1 MSQTSHAE
9 TAGLQRLTRKGQATR
24 DRIVEAAAGL
34 MFRQGVAGTTTEQ
47 VQAAAGV
54 SASQLFH
61 YFTDKRALVRAV
73 IAYQTEAVLTAQQPL
88 LARLDSMGALRA
100 WADLFVAIEEQLK
113 YEGGCPLGSLGSEL
127 AETDAAARPGV
138 ERGFARWEE
147 AIRDGLRAMYARGD
161 LRRSADPDA
170 LALALLTALE
180 GGLLMT
186 KIRRDP
192 APLRTVL
199 DVVLAHIE
207 SLTPRRGGASRGRAA
222 APPARG
228 WEAPR
233 RA

>member
-1 MSQTSHAE
+1 MSQTSLAE
-9 TAGLQRLTRKGQATR
+9 TTGPQRLTRKGQATR

-34 MFRQGVAGTTTEQ
+34 MFRQGVPGTTLEQ

-54 SASQLFH
+54 SASQIFH
-61 YFTDKRALVRAV
+61 YFGDKRALVRAV
-73 IAYQTEAVLTAQQPL
+73 IAYQTDNVLTTQQPL
-88 LARLDSMGALRA
+88 LSRLDSMEALRA
-100 WADLFVAIEEQLK
+100 WADQFVSIEEQLK

-127 AETDAAARPGV
+127 AETDAAARHEV

-186 KIRRDP
+186 QIRRDA
-192 APLRTVL
+192 APLRAVL
-199 DVVLAHIE
+199 DVALAHIE
-207 SLTPRRGGASRGRAA
+207 SLMPRRRRT
-222 APPARG
+222 AP
-228 WEAPR
+228 
-233 RA
+233 

>member
-1 MSQTSHAE
+1 
-9 TAGLQRLTRKGQATR
+9 LQRLTRKGQATR
-24 DRIVEAAAGL
+24 DRIVEAAADL

-47 VQAAAGV
+47 VQAAARV
-54 SASQLFH
+54 SASQIFH
-61 YFTDKRALVRAV
+61 YFSDKRALVRAV
-73 IAYQTEAVLTAQQPL
+73 IAYQTEAVLTTQQPL
-88 LARLDSMGALRA
+88 LGRLDSMEALRA
-100 WADLFVAIEEQLK
+100 WADQFVSIEEQLK
-113 YEGGCPLGSLGSEL
+113 YEGGCPIGSLGSEL
-127 AETDAAARPGV
+127 AETDAAARQDV

-186 KIRRDP
+186 QIRRDP

-207 SLTPRRGGASRGRAA
+207 SLM
-222 APPARG
+222 
-228 WEAPR
+228 PR
-233 RA
+233 RARTPR

>member
-1 MSQTSHAE
+1 MSQTSHAV

-34 MFRQGVAGTTTEQ
+34 MFRHGVAGTTTEQ

-54 SASQLFH
+54 SASQIFH
-61 YFTDKRALVRAV
+61 YFADKRALVRAV
-73 IAYQTEAVLTAQQPL
+73 IAYQAEAVLAAQQPL
-88 LARLDSMGALRA
+88 GRLDSMDALRA
-100 WADLFVAIEEQLK
+100 WADLYVSIEEQLK

-127 AETDAAARPGV
+127 AETDAAARQDV

-186 KIRRDP
+186 QIRRDP
-192 APLRTVL
+192 APLRAVL
-199 DVVLAHIE
+199 DAVLAHIE
-207 SLTPRRGGASRGRAA
+207 SLTPRRARTSR
-222 APPARG
+222 
-228 WEAPR
+228 
-233 RA
+233 

>member
-54 SASQLFH
+54 SASQIFH
-61 YFTDKRALVRAV
+61 YFADKRALVRAV
-73 IAYQTEAVLTAQQPL
+73 IAYQTEAVLSAQQPL
-88 LARLDSMGALRA
+88 LGRLDSMEALRA
-100 WADLFVAIEEQLK
+100 WADLFVSIEEQLK
-113 YEGGCPLGSLGSEL
+113 YEGGCPIGSLGSEL
-127 AETDAAARPGV
+127 AETDADARQEV
-138 ERGFARWEE
+138 ERGFAKWEE

-186 KIRRDP
+186 QIRRDP
-192 APLRTVL
+192 APLKTVL

-207 SLTPRRGGASRGRAA
+207 NLTPRRSRTSQ
-222 APPARG
+222 
-228 WEAPR
+228 
-233 RA
+233 

>member
-1 MSQTSHAE
+1 MSQTSHTE
-9 TAGLQRLTRKGQATR
+9 TTGVQRLTRKGQATR

-34 MFRQGVAGTTTEQ
+34 MFSQGVAGTTTEQ
-47 VQAAAGV
+47 VQAAADV
-54 SASQLFH
+54 SASQIFH
-61 YFTDKRALVRAV
+61 YFADKRALVRAV
-73 IAYQTEAVLTAQQPL
+73 IAYQAEAVLTAQQPSP
-88 LARLDSMGALRA
+88 ARLDSMDALRA
-100 WADLFVAIEEQLK
+100 WADQYVSIEEQLK

-127 AETDAAARPGV
+127 AETDAAARQDV

-170 LALALLTALE
+170 LALALLTALQ

-207 SLTPRRGGASRGRAA
+207 SLTPRRGRTSR
-222 APPARG
+222 
-228 WEAPR
+228 
-233 RA
+233 

>member
-9 TAGLQRLTRKGQATR
+9 TTGLQRLTRKGQATR

-47 VQAAAGV
+47 VQAAASV
-54 SASQLFH
+54 SASQIFH
-61 YFTDKRALVRAV
+61 YFSDKRALVRAV

-88 LARLDSMGALRA
+88 LARLDSMEALRD
-100 WADLFVAIEEQLK
+100 WADEYLRIEEQLK

-127 AETDAAARPGV
+127 AEADAAARQDV

-170 LALALLTALE
+170 LALALLTALQ

-192 APLRTVL
+192 APLRAVL

-207 SLTPRRGGASRGRAA
+207 SLTPRRGRASR
-222 APPARG
+222 
-228 WEAPR
+228 
-233 RA
+233 

>member
-9 TAGLQRLTRKGQATR
+9 TTGLQRLTRKGQATR

-47 VQAAAGV
+47 VQSAAGV
-54 SASQLFH
+54 SASQIFH
-61 YFTDKRALVRAV
+61 YFGDKRALVRAV
-73 IAYQTEAVLTAQQPL
+73 IGYQTEAVLAAQQPL
-88 LARLDSMGALRA
+88 LARLDSMEALRV
-100 WADLFVAIEEQLK
+100 WADLFVSIEEQLK
-113 YEGGCPLGSLGSEL
+113 YEGGCPLGSLGGEL
-127 AETDAAARPGV
+127 AETDAAARRDV
-138 ERGFARWEE
+138 ERGFAGWEG
-147 AIRDGLRAMYARGD
+147 AIRDGLRAMYERGD

-192 APLRTVL
+192 APLRAIL

-207 SLTPRRGGASRGRAA
+207 SLTPRRSRTS
-222 APPARG
+222 P
-228 WEAPR
+228 
-233 RA
+233 

>member
-47 VQAAAGV
+47 VQEAASV
-54 SASQLFH
+54 SASQIFH
-61 YFTDKRALVRAV
+61 YFADKRALVRAV
-73 IAYQTEAVLTAQQPL
+73 IAYQTEAVLAAQQPL
-88 LARLDSMGALRA
+88 LVRLDSMEALRA
-100 WADLFVAIEEQLK
+100 WADLFVSIEEQLK
-113 YEGGCPLGSLGSEL
+113 YEGGCPLGSLGGEL
-127 AETDAAARPGV
+127 AETDAAARQDV
-138 ERGFARWEE
+138 ERGFARWEG

-186 KIRRDP
+186 KFRRDP

-207 SLTPRRGGASRGRAA
+207 SLTPRRSRTSQ
-222 APPARG
+222 
-228 WEAPR
+228 
-233 RA
+233 

>member
-9 TAGLQRLTRKGQATR
+9 TTGVQRLTRKGQATR
-24 DRIVEAAAGL
+24 DHIVEAAARL

-54 SASQLFH
+54 SASQIFH
-61 YFTDKRALVRAV
+61 YFADKRALVRAV
-73 IAYQTEAVLTAQQPL
+73 VAYQAEAVLTAQQPL
-88 LARLDSMGALRA
+88 LARLDSMDALRA
-100 WADLFVAIEEQLK
+100 WADQYVRIEEQLK
-113 YEGGCPLGSLGSEL
+113 YEGGCPLGSLGGEL
-127 AETDAAARPGV
+127 AETDAAARQDV

-170 LALALLTALE
+170 LALALLTALQ

-199 DVVLAHIE
+199 GVVLAHIE
-207 SLTPRRGGASRGRAA
+207 SLTPRRGRASR
-222 APPARG
+222 
-228 WEAPR
+228 
-233 RA
+233 

>member
-9 TAGLQRLTRKGQATR
+9 TTGLQRLTRKGQATR

-54 SASQLFH
+54 SASQIFH
-61 YFTDKRALVRAV
+61 YFADKRALVRAV
-73 IAYQTEAVLTAQQPL
+73 IGYQTEAVLAAQQPL
-88 LARLDSMGALRA
+88 LARLDSMDALRA
-100 WADLFVAIEEQLK
+100 WADLFVSVEEQLE
-113 YEGGCPLGSLGSEL
+113 YVGGCPLGSLGGEL
-127 AETDAAARPGV
+127 AETDTAARQDV
-138 ERGFARWEE
+138 ERGFAWWEG

-170 LALALLTALE
+170 LALALLAALE

-199 DVVLAHIE
+199 DVVLARIE
-207 SLTPRRGGASRGRAA
+207 SLTPRRGRTS
-222 APPARG
+222 P
-228 WEAPR
+228 
-233 RA
+233 

>member
-1 MSQTSHAE
+1 
-9 TAGLQRLTRKGQATR
+9 LQRLTRKGQATR

-54 SASQLFH
+54 SASQIFH
-61 YFTDKRALVRAV
+61 YFADKRALVRAV
-73 IAYQTEAVLTAQQPL
+73 IAYQTEAVLSAQQPL
-88 LARLDSMGALRA
+88 LGRLDSMEALRA
-100 WADLFVAIEEQLK
+100 WADLFVSIEEQLK
-113 YEGGCPLGSLGSEL
+113 YEGGCPIGSLGSEL
-127 AETDAAARPGV
+127 AETDADARQEV
-138 ERGFARWEE
+138 ERGFAKWEE

-186 KIRRDP
+186 QIRRDP
-192 APLRTVL
+192 APLKTVL

-207 SLTPRRGGASRGRAA
+207 NLTPRRSRTSQ
-222 APPARG
+222 
-228 WEAPR
+228 
-233 RA
+233 

>member
-9 TAGLQRLTRKGQATR
+9 TTGLQRLTRKGQATR

-47 VQAAAGV
+47 VQEAAGV
-54 SASQLFH
+54 SASQIFH
-61 YFTDKRALVRAV
+61 YFSDKRALVRAV

-88 LARLDSMGALRA
+88 LARLDSMDALLA
-100 WADLFVAIEEQLK
+100 WADQYVSIEEQLK
-113 YEGGCPLGSLGSEL
+113 YEGGCPLGSLGGEL
-127 AETDAAARPGV
+127 AETDAAARHEV

-170 LALALLTALE
+170 LALALLTALQ

-207 SLTPRRGGASRGRAA
+207 SLTPRRGRASR
-222 APPARG
+222 
-228 WEAPR
+228 
-233 RA
+233 

>member
-1 MSQTSHAE
+1 MSQTTHAE
-9 TAGLQRLTRKGQATR
+9 TTGLQRLTRKGQATR

-47 VQAAAGV
+47 VQEAAGV
-54 SASQLFH
+54 SASQIFH
-61 YFTDKRALVRAV
+61 YFSDKRALVRAV

-88 LARLDSMGALRA
+88 LARLDSMEALRA
-100 WADLFVAIEEQLK
+100 WADQYVSIEEQLK
-113 YEGGCPLGSLGSEL
+113 YEGGCPLGSLGGEL
-127 AETDAAARPGV
+127 AETDAAARHEV

-170 LALALLTALE
+170 LALALLTALQ

-186 KIRRDP
+186 KIQRDP

-199 DVVLAHIE
+199 DVVLAQIE
-207 SLTPRRGGASRGRAA
+207 NLTPRRSRTSR
-222 APPARG
+222 
-228 WEAPR
+228 
-233 RA
+233 

>member
-9 TAGLQRLTRKGQATR
+9 TTGLQRLTRKGQATR

-34 MFRQGVAGTTTEQ
+34 MFCQGVAGTTTEQ

-54 SASQLFH
+54 SASQIFH
-61 YFTDKRALVRAV
+61 YFADKGALVRAV

-88 LARLDSMGALRA
+88 LARLDSMDALRA
-100 WADLFVAIEEQLK
+100 WADLYVSTEEQLG

-127 AETDAAARPGV
+127 AETDAAARQDV

-170 LALALLTALE
+170 LALALLTALQ

-207 SLTPRRGGASRGRAA
+207 DLTPRRSRTSQ
-222 APPARG
+222 
-228 WEAPR
+228 
-233 RA
+233 

>member
-54 SASQLFH
+54 SASQIFH
-61 YFTDKRALVRAV
+61 YFSDKRALVRAV
-73 IAYQTEAVLTAQQPL
+73 IAYQTEAVLAAQQPL
-88 LARLDSMGALRA
+88 LARLDSMEALRA
-100 WADLFVAIEEQLK
+100 WADLFVSIEEQLE
-113 YEGGCPLGSLGSEL
+113 YVGGCPLGSLGGEL
-127 AETDAAARPGV
+127 AETDAAARRDV
-138 ERGFARWEE
+138 ERGFARWEG

-161 LRRSADPDA
+161 LRRSADPDG
-170 LALALLTALE
+170 LALALLAALE

-186 KIRRDP
+186 QIRRDP
-192 APLRTVL
+192 APLRAVL

-207 SLTPRRGGASRGRAA
+207 SLTPRRGRTS
-222 APPARG
+222 P
-228 WEAPR
+228 
-233 RA
+233 

>member
-54 SASQLFH
+54 SASQIFH
-61 YFTDKRALVRAV
+61 YFSDKRALVRAV
-73 IAYQTEAVLTAQQPL
+73 IAYQTEAVLAAQQPL
-88 LARLDSMGALRA
+88 LARLDSIEALRA
-100 WADLFVAIEEQLK
+100 WADLFVSIEEQLK
-113 YEGGCPLGSLGSEL
+113 YEGGCPLGSLGGEL
-127 AETDAAARPGV
+127 AETDAAARQDV
-138 ERGFARWEE
+138 ERGFARWEG

-192 APLRTVL
+192 AALRVVL

-207 SLTPRRGGASRGRAA
+207 SLTPRRSRT
-222 APPARG
+222 
-228 WEAPR
+228 PR
-233 RA
+233 

>member
-1 MSQTSHAE
+1 MSQTSYAE
-9 TAGLQRLTRKGQATR
+9 TAGVQRLTRKGQATR

-54 SASQLFH
+54 SASQIFH
-61 YFTDKRALVRAV
+61 YFADKRALVRAV
-73 IAYQTEAVLTAQQPL
+73 IAYQAEAVLAAQQPL
-88 LARLDSMGALRA
+88 LARLDSMDALRA
-100 WADLFVAIEEQLK
+100 WADLYVSIEEQLK
-113 YEGGCPLGSLGSEL
+113 YEGGCPLGSLGGEL
-127 AETDAAARPGV
+127 AETDAAARQDV
-138 ERGFARWEE
+138 ERGFARWEG

-170 LALALLTALE
+170 LALALLTAVQ

-207 SLTPRRGGASRGRAA
+207 NLTPRRGRASR
-222 APPARG
+222 
-228 WEAPR
+228 
-233 RA
+233 

>member
-9 TAGLQRLTRKGQATR
+9 TTGLQRLTRKGQATR

-54 SASQLFH
+54 SASQIFH
-61 YFTDKRALVRAV
+61 YFSDKRALVRAV
-73 IAYQTEAVLTAQQPL
+73 IAYQTEAVLAAQQPL
-88 LARLDSMGALRA
+88 LARLDSMDALRA
-100 WADLFVAIEEQLK
+100 WADLYVSIEEQLK

-127 AETDAAARPGV
+127 AETDPAARQDV

-170 LALALLTALE
+170 LALALLAAVQ

-207 SLTPRRGGASRGRAA
+207 SLTPRRSRTSR
-222 APPARG
+222 
-228 WEAPR
+228 
-233 RA
+233 

>member
-1 MSQTSHAE
+1 MSQTTHAE
-9 TAGLQRLTRKGQATR
+9 TTGLQRLTRKGQATR

-47 VQAAAGV
+47 VQEAAGV
-54 SASQLFH
+54 SASQIFH
-61 YFTDKRALVRAV
+61 YFSDKRALVRAV

-88 LARLDSMGALRA
+88 LARLDSMEALRA
-100 WADLFVAIEEQLK
+100 WADQYVSIEEQLK
-113 YEGGCPLGSLGSEL
+113 YEGGCPLGSLGGEL
-127 AETDAAARPGV
+127 AETDAAARHEV

-170 LALALLTALE
+170 LALALLTALQ

-192 APLRTVL
+192 APLRAVL

-207 SLTPRRGGASRGRAA
+207 SLTPRRGRASG
-222 APPARG
+222 
-228 WEAPR
+228 
-233 RA
+233 

>member
-1 MSQTSHAE
+1 MGQTSHAE
-9 TAGLQRLTRKGQATR
+9 TTGVQRLTRKGQATR

-54 SASQLFH
+54 SASQIFH
-61 YFTDKRALVRAV
+61 YFADKRALIRAV
-73 IAYQTEAVLTAQQPL
+73 IAYQAQAVLTAQQPL
-88 LARLDSMGALRA
+88 LARLDSVDALRA
-100 WADLFVAIEEQLK
+100 WADLYVSIEEQLK

-127 AETDAAARPGV
+127 AETDAAARQDV

-170 LALALLTALE
+170 LALALLTALQ

-199 DVVLAHIE
+199 NVVLAHIE
-207 SLTPRRGGASRGRAA
+207 SLTPRRSRTSR
-222 APPARG
+222 
-228 WEAPR
+228 
-233 RA
+233 

>member
-1 MSQTSHAE
+1 MSQTSPAE
-9 TAGLQRLTRKGQATR
+9 TTGLQRLTRKGQATR

-34 MFRQGVAGTTTEQ
+34 MFRQGVPGTTLEQ

-54 SASQLFH
+54 SASQIFH
-61 YFTDKRALVRAV
+61 YFADKRALVRAV
-73 IAYQTEAVLTAQQPL
+73 IAYQTDNVLTTQQPL
-88 LARLDSMGALRA
+88 LGRLDSMEALRA
-100 WADLFVAIEEQLK
+100 WADQFVSIKEQLK

-127 AETDAAARPGV
+127 AETDAAARHEV

-186 KIRRDP
+186 QIRRDA
-192 APLRTVL
+192 APLRTVM
-199 DVVLAHIE
+199 DVTLAHIE
-207 SLTPRRGGASRGRAA
+207 SLMPRRSRTAQ
-222 APPARG
+222 
-228 WEAPR
+228 
-233 RA
+233 

>member
-54 SASQLFH
+54 SASQIFH
-61 YFTDKRALVRAV
+61 YFGDKRALVRAV

-88 LARLDSMGALRA
+88 LGRLDSMEALRA
-100 WADLFVAIEEQLK
+100 WADLYVSIEQQLN
-113 YEGGCPLGSLGSEL
+113 YEGGCPIGSLGSQL
-127 AETDAAARPGV
+127 AETDTAARQQI

-170 LALALLTALE
+170 LALALLTALQ

-186 KIRRDP
+186 QIRRDP
-192 APLRTVL
+192 APLRAVL
-199 DVVLAHIE
+199 DAVLAHIE
-207 SLTPRRGGASRGRAA
+207 SLTPRR
-222 APPARG
+222 ARTSQ
-228 WEAPR
+228 
-233 RA
+233 

>member
-1 MSQTSHAE
+1 MSQTSDAE
-9 TAGLQRLTRKGQATR
+9 TTGLQRLTRKGQATR

-47 VQAAAGV
+47 VQAAARV
-54 SASQLFH
+54 SASQIFH
-61 YFTDKRALVRAV
+61 YFGDKRALVRAV
-73 IAYQTEAVLTAQQPL
+73 IAYQTEVVLTAQQPL
-88 LARLDSMGALRA
+88 LGRLDSMEALRA
-100 WADLFVAIEEQLK
+100 WADQALSMEEQLK
-113 YEGGCPLGSLGSEL
+113 YEGGCPIGSLGSEL
-127 AETDAAARPGV
+127 AETDAAARQDV

-170 LALALLTALE
+170 LALALLTAYQ

-192 APLRTVL
+192 APLRAVL

-207 SLTPRRGGASRGRAA
+207 SLTPRRGRTSQ
-222 APPARG
+222 
-228 WEAPR
+228 
-233 RA
+233 

>member
-54 SASQLFH
+54 SASQIFH
-61 YFTDKRALVRAV
+61 YFVDKRALVRAV
-73 IAYQTEAVLTAQQPL
+73 IAYQADAVLTAQQPL
-88 LARLDSMGALRA
+88 LATLDSMDALRA
-100 WADLFVAIEEQLK
+100 WADLFVRLEEQL
-113 YEGGCPLGSLGSEL
+113 EHVGGCPLGSLGGEL
-127 AETDAAARPGV
+127 AETDAAARQDV

-161 LRRSADPDA
+161 LRRSADPDE

-199 DVVLAHIE
+199 DVVLAHIDN
-207 SLTPRRGGASRGRAA
+207 LTPRQSR
-222 APPARG
+222 
-228 WEAPR
+228 APR
-233 RA
+233 

>member
-47 VQAAAGV
+47 VQVAAGV
-54 SASQLFH
+54 SASQIFH
-61 YFTDKRALVRAV
+61 YFGDKRALVQAV
-73 IAYQTEAVLTAQQPL
+73 IAYQAEAVLTAQQPL
-88 LARLDSMGALRA
+88 LAKLDSMEALRA
-100 WADLFVAIEEQLK
+100 WADLYVSVEEQLK
-113 YEGGCPLGSLGSEL
+113 YEGGCPLGSLGSQL
-127 AETDAAARPGV
+127 AETDAAARQDV
-138 ERGFARWEE
+138 ERGLARWEE

-170 LALALLTALE
+170 LALALLAALQ

-186 KIRRDP
+186 QIRRDP

-207 SLTPRRGGASRGRAA
+207 SLTPRRGR
-222 APPARG
+222 
-228 WEAPR
+228 APR
-233 RA
+233 

>member
-54 SASQLFH
+54 SASQIFH
-61 YFTDKRALVRAV
+61 YFGDKRALVRAV
-73 IAYQTEAVLTAQQPL
+73 IAYQTEAVLAAQQPL
-88 LARLDSMGALRA
+88 LVRLDSMEALRA
-100 WADLFVAIEEQLK
+100 WADLFVSIEEQLK

-127 AETDAAARPGV
+127 AETDAAARQEV
-138 ERGFARWEE
+138 ERGFARWEG

-207 SLTPRRGGASRGRAA
+207 SLTPRRSRTSQ
-222 APPARG
+222 
-228 WEAPR
+228 
-233 RA
+233 

>member
-9 TAGLQRLTRKGQATR
+9 TTGVQRLTRKGQATR

-54 SASQLFH
+54 SASQIFH
-61 YFTDKRALVRAV
+61 YFGDKRALVRAV

-88 LARLDSMGALRA
+88 LGRLDSMDALRA
-100 WADLFVAIEEQLK
+100 WADLYVSIEERLK
-113 YEGGCPLGSLGSEL
+113 YEGGCPMGSLGSEL
-127 AETDAAARPGV
+127 AETDAAARQDL
-138 ERGFARWEE
+138 ERGFASWEE

-170 LALALLTALE
+170 LALALLTALQ

-186 KIRRDP
+186 KVRRDP

-207 SLTPRRGGASRGRAA
+207 SLTPRRGRASR
-222 APPARG
+222 
-228 WEAPR
+228 
-233 RA
+233 

>member
-24 DRIVEAAAGL
+24 DRIVETAAGL

-54 SASQLFH
+54 SASQIFH
-61 YFTDKRALVRAV
+61 YFADKRALIRAV
-73 IAYQTEAVLTAQQPL
+73 IAYQTEAVLAAQQPL
-88 LARLDSMGALRA
+88 LARLDSMDALRA
-100 WADLFVAIEEQLK
+100 WADLYVGIEEQLK

-127 AETDAAARPGV
+127 AETDAAARQDV

-170 LALALLTALE
+170 LALALLTAVQ

-207 SLTPRRGGASRGRAA
+207 SLTPRRGRASQ
-222 APPARG
+222 
-228 WEAPR
+228 
-233 RA
+233 

>member
-54 SASQLFH
+54 SASQIFH
-61 YFTDKRALVRAV
+61 YFADKRALVRAV
-73 IAYQTEAVLTAQQPL
+73 IAYQAEAVLTAQQPL
-88 LARLDSMGALRA
+88 LARLDSMEALRA
-100 WADLFVAIEEQLK
+100 WADLYVSVEEQLK
-113 YEGGCPLGSLGSEL
+113 YEGGCPLGSLGGEL
-127 AETDAAARPGV
+127 AETDAAARQDV
-138 ERGFARWEE
+138 ERGFAQWEE

-170 LALALLTALE
+170 LALALLTALQ

-186 KIRRDP
+186 QIRRNP

-207 SLTPRRGGASRGRAA
+207 SLTPRRGKV
-222 APPARG
+222 
-228 WEAPR
+228 PR
-233 RA
+233 